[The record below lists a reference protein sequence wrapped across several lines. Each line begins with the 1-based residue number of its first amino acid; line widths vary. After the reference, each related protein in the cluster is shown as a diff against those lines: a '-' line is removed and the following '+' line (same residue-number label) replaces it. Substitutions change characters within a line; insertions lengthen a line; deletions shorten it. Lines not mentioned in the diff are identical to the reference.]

1 MDNHAQNPQNDLIK
15 LQTEKEI
22 TTLFKI
28 FLTLIEDI
36 RIEHVKMTEKLR
48 LNVDE
53 EFINSIDYFNE
64 DYYQKLRSKVLDSGN
79 STSRNLLTF
88 INYFDFI
95 NNQDKLNE
103 AMKNRVSHKK
113 THHNSTYIVEN

>member
-79 STSRNLLTF
+79 STCRNLLTF
-88 INYFDFI
+88 INYFDFVI
-95 NNQDKLNE
+95 NQDKLNE

>member
-1 MDNHAQNPQNDLIK
+1 MDNCAQNPQNDLIK

-88 INYFDFI
+88 INYFDFVI
-95 NNQDKLNE
+95 NQDKLNE